1 MNRLV
6 SVESLLFS
14 FAAAALS
21 LSTAACGSRS
31 ESGLSLVGPPEM
43 STPGEASGPA
53 PRMHREGDTVSEGGG
68 DSGGGVGKDP
78 ESEIPKTG
86 GPISPSPDSFGNC
99 PPLC

>member
-14 FAAAALS
+14 FAVAALS

-31 ESGLSLVGPPEM
+31 ESAMSLVGPPEM

-53 PRMHREGDTVSEGGG
+53 LRMHREGETVSEGGDG
-68 DSGGGVGKDP
+68 DGGGSGVGKEP
-78 ESEIPKTG
+78 LVPV
-86 GPISPSPDSFGNC
+86 SPSPDSFGNC